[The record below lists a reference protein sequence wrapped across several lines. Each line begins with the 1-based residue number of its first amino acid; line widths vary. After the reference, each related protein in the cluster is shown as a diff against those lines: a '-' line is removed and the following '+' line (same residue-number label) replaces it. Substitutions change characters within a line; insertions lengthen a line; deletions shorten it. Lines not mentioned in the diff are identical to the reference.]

1 MSPEVLA
8 IDRAIAEA
16 ARARNALDNNPGH
29 RAALARG
36 QIDASIM
43 ALGQARQFLLAGSSG
58 LMSKV

>member
-1 MSPEVLA
+1 MNPEILA

-16 ARARNALDNNPGH
+16 AKARAQLDGNPGH

-43 ALGQARQFLLAGSSG
+43 ALGQAKQFLLAGSSG
-58 LMSKV
+58 VMSKP

>member
-1 MSPEVLA
+1 MSPEILA

-16 ARARNALDNNPGH
+16 TRARNALDGNPGH